1 MFSFNWFLE
10 LIPQWVPWA
19 IIVTGIALF
28 VLVHFTWF
36 LPVMYR
42 LPIKITGIVLSVIL
56 FGSGFYLEGR
66 QSVLINAKSEID
78 KAVSDQKAVTSKV
91 TDDLKNKLKEA
102 KSNNAKIIQ
111 YINTKDDGVC
121 SLPSSFI
128 SVLNYAAKDTVPNTS
143 SGTDGTSTRPTS
155 VTRK

>member
-10 LIPQWVPWA
+10 LVPQWVPWA
-19 IIVTGIALF
+19 IIVTGVALF
-28 VLVHFTWF
+28 VLVHLTWF
-36 LPVMYR
+36 LPLMYR
-42 LPIKITGIVLSVIL
+42 LPIKIAGMVLSMVL

-66 QSVLINAKSEID
+66 QGVLVNAKKEIE
-78 KAVSDQKAVTSKV
+78 KAVNDQKVITSNV
-91 TDDLKNKLKEA
+91 STDLKKKLTEA

-128 SVLNYAAKDTVPNTS
+128 SVLNYAAKDTVPSTS
-143 SGTDGTSTRPTS
+143 SGTNGTSTKPTN
-155 VTRK
+155 TTGK

>member
-10 LIPQWVPWA
+10 LIPQWIPWA

-36 LPVMYR
+36 IPIMYR
-42 LPIKITGIVLSVIL
+42 LPIKIAGIVLSVIL
-56 FGSGFYLEGR
+56 FGAGFYLEGR
-66 QSVLINAKSEID
+66 QSVLINAKAEID
-78 KAVSDQKAVTSKV
+78 KAVSSQKAVNNKV

-128 SVLNYAAKDTVPNTS
+128 SVLNYAAKDTVPNS
-143 SGTDGTSTRPTS
+143 STGTNGTSTRPTS
-155 VTRK
+155 VTGK

>member
-28 VLVHFTWF
+28 VLIHFTWF
-36 LPVMYR
+36 IPIMYR
-42 LPIKITGIVLSVIL
+42 LPIKITGIVLSVVL
-56 FGSGFYLEGR
+56 FGAGFYLEGR
-66 QSVLINAKSEID
+66 QSVLINAKAEID
-78 KAVSDQKAVTSKV
+78 KAVNSQKAVNNKV

-128 SVLNYAAKDTVPNTS
+128 SVLNYAAKDTVPNSPT
-143 SGTDGTSTRPTS
+143 GTNGTSTRPTS
-155 VTRK
+155 VTGK

>member
-10 LIPQWVPWA
+10 LIPQWIPWA

-36 LPVMYR
+36 IPIMYR

-56 FGSGFYLEGR
+56 FGAGFYLEGR
-66 QSVLINAKSEID
+66 QSVLINAKAEID
-78 KAVSDQKAVTSKV
+78 KAVSSQKAVNNKV

-128 SVLNYAAKDTVPNTS
+128 SVLNYAAKDTVPNS
-143 SGTDGTSTRPTS
+143 STGTNGTSTRPTS
-155 VTRK
+155 VTGK

>member
-10 LIPQWVPWA
+10 LVPQWAPWA
-19 IIVTGIALF
+19 IIVTGVALF
-28 VLVHFTWF
+28 VLVHLTWF
-36 LPVMYR
+36 LPLMYR
-42 LPIKITGIVLSVIL
+42 LPIKIAGMVLSMVL

-66 QSVLINAKSEID
+66 QDVLVNAKKEIE
-78 KAVSDQKAVTSKV
+78 KAVNDQKVITSNV
-91 TDDLKNKLKEA
+91 STDLKKKLTEA

-128 SVLNYAAKDTVPNTS
+128 SVLNYAAKDTVPSTS
-143 SGTDGTSTRPTS
+143 SGTNGTSTKPTN
-155 VTRK
+155 TTGK